1 MLSMSQ
7 NVSQIF
13 EVQKIIRDVYKMR
26 EAKMRWL
33 AVTNLGVIKVNAEKH
48 SEAEREAWKL
58 AKKGEEIFYI
68 VPEDSL
74 INQLLKFESREKKEE
89 YWQNMLW
96 LDEEMQRR
104 KNKRIQQG
112 RIPRN
117 LLE

>member
-1 MLSMSQ
+1 M
-7 NVSQIF
+7 
-13 EVQKIIRDVYKMR
+13 K
-26 EAKMRWL
+26 WL

-48 SEAEREAWKL
+48 LEAEKKAWEL

-68 VPEDSL
+68 IPEDSL
-74 INQLLKFESREKKEE
+74 INPLLNFESREKKEE

-96 LDEEMQRR
+96 LDEETQRR

-112 RIPRN
+112 CIPRN